1 VEEAEMAEFYGPARR
16 QIQDRFDTRR
26 IADHFV
32 DKIIGPAIRE
42 QDREFI
48 VRVKATH
55 VFPNCPRYIHKMAMV
70 ERSRFVPHVDC
81 ETPIPNWKLN
91 NDRALLPKKDQ
102 ETLAASEGQ
111 AR

>member
-1 VEEAEMAEFYGPARR
+1 MHCVQEKGAGPVRLVLLLLYANLPEVGTSRFDGEHILPASCVEEAEMAEFYGPARR

-55 VFPNCPRYIHKMAMV
+55 VFPNCPRYIHEMAMV
-70 ERSRFVPHVDC
+70 
-81 ETPIPNWKLN
+81 
-91 NDRALLPKKDQ
+91 
-102 ETLAASEGQ
+102 
-111 AR
+111 